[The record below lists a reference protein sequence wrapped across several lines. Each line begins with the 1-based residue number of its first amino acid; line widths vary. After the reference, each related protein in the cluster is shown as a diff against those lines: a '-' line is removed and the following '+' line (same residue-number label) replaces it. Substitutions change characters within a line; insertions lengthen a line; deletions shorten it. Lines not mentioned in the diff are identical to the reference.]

1 MPTAKPRHRS
11 VDAAILCLLS
21 RDRLRRHV
29 LANVARRRCGVGSD
43 HGFGPA
49 CTRDQNSQPPAVAEF
64 RTHGRS
70 RLHAGRSG
78 IGQCRG
84 SDRRPP
90 FPRGRTAAALE
101 TDRSAAADVPR
112 NACTVEQVETDSFA
126 SEVLDS
132 DRPVL
137 VDFYADWCGPCKQL
151 APVLDDL
158 AADTPDVKVVKVN
171 IDASRQLAKTY
182 QVRSVPTLMVF
193 KQGEM
198 VAHHRGAA
206 NRKKVEELLAR

>member
-1 MPTAKPRHRS
+1 MPRRS
-11 VDAAILCLLS
+11 LV
-21 RDRLRRHV
+21 
-29 LANVARRRCGVGSD
+29 
-43 HGFGPA
+43 
-49 CTRDQNSQPPAVAEF
+49 
-64 RTHGRS
+64 
-70 RLHAGRSG
+70 
-78 IGQCRG
+78 IGQSMLLFWVCSLATGCGATSWRTSPG
-84 SDRRPP
+84 DDAELEAITASDQPAHATKTPHRRPWRSSALMDDP
-90 FPRGRTAAALE
+90 DFTPDEVALASAEEAVDDRHSQGGEPAAALE

>member
-1 MPTAKPRHRS
+1 MDDPDFPPDEVALAS
-11 VDAAILCLLS
+11 AEEAIDDS
-21 RDRLRRHV
+21 R
-29 LANVARRRCGVGSD
+29 AQGGK
-43 HGFGPA
+43 
-49 CTRDQNSQPPAVAEF
+49 T
-64 RTHGRS
+64 T
-70 RLHAGRSG
+70 
-78 IGQCRG
+78 
-84 SDRRPP
+84 
-90 FPRGRTAAALE
+90 AALE
-101 TDRSAAADVPR
+101 TDRSAAADVR
-112 NACTVEQVETDSFA
+112 ASARTVEQVETDSFA

>member
-1 MPTAKPRHRS
+1 M
-11 VDAAILCLLS
+11 
-21 RDRLRRHV
+21 
-29 LANVARRRCGVGSD
+29 
-43 HGFGPA
+43 
-49 CTRDQNSQPPAVAEF
+49 
-64 RTHGRS
+64 
-70 RLHAGRSG
+70 
-78 IGQCRG
+78 
-84 SDRRPP
+84 
-90 FPRGRTAAALE
+90 
-101 TDRSAAADVPR
+101 
-112 NACTVEQVETDSFA
+112 ETDSFA

>member
-1 MPTAKPRHRS
+1 MDDPEFTPDEVALAS
-11 VDAAILCLLS
+11 AEEAIGDGHS
-21 RDRLRRHV
+21 
-29 LANVARRRCGVGSD
+29 
-43 HGFGPA
+43 HGGEPA
-49 CTRDQNSQPPAVAEF
+49 
-64 RTHGRS
+64 G
-70 RLHAGRSG
+70 
-78 IGQCRG
+78 
-84 SDRRPP
+84 
-90 FPRGRTAAALE
+90 ALE
-101 TDRSAAADVPR
+101 ADRSAAADVQH
-112 NACTVEQVETDSFA
+112 NARTVEQVETDSFA

-137 VDFYADWCGPCKQL
+137 VDFYADWCGPCQQL

-171 IDASRQLAKTY
+171 IDDSRQLAKTY

>member
-1 MPTAKPRHRS
+1 MP
-11 VDAAILCLLS
+11 
-21 RDRLRRHV
+21 
-29 LANVARRRCGVGSD
+29 RRRLVIGHSVVFLCACSLATGCGATSLRTSAGADVELD
-43 HGFGPA
+43 AITAPEQPA
-49 CTRDQNSQPPAVAEF
+49 HAPKTPNRRPWRSSALMDDPDFPPDEVALASAEE
-64 RTHGRS
+64 
-70 RLHAGRSG
+70 A
-78 IGQCRG
+78 ID
-84 SDRRPP
+84 DRRTQ
-90 FPRGRTAAALE
+90 GGETAAALE